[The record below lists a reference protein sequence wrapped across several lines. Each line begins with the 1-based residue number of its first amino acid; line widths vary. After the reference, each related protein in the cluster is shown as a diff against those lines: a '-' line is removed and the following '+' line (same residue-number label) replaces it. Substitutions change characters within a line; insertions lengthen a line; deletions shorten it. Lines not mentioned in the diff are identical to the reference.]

1 MPSSSQPLNECSAK
15 RFLQTSWKVTEQP
28 GKTTRIRQRRQRI
41 LRLETTRQLIITYYL
56 LYTLRFTSTLYV
68 CAVDSCIAADI
79 IITSEYTAYNALPPP
94 HSPPSISCACLVS
107 YRMRAFRFLIYYNSN
122 NYLLL
127 GTVLT
132 TRIMTLILPKSHR
145 ALLRECLNIY
155 KVAYLHKFRLA

>member
-1 MPSSSQPLNECSAK
+1 MPSSSQPLNECRSK

-28 GKTTRIRQRRQRI
+28 GKTMRIRQRRQRI

-68 CAVDSCIAADI
+68 CAVDSCIHTTVSTLH
-79 IITSEYTAYNALPPP
+79 ITLPPP
-94 HSPPSISCACLVS
+94 HSTPYISCACLVS
-107 YRMRAFRFLIYYNSN
+107 YRMRAFRFLISYHSH

-145 ALLRECLNIY
+145 ASL
-155 KVAYLHKFRLA
+155 